1 MIRRV
6 LKSETDTALLA
17 QELVQLSIAGK
28 VIALEGDLGAGKTT
42 LVRYL
47 VVALG
52 GRSEDVASPTFALEH
67 EYQVKQGLEVDHWDL
82 YRLRSAPAEVLE
94 PPASSVV
101 RVIEWASNCSE
112 ISSRSDLTV
121 TLSVGDGGVRM
132 AEISGALESELLE

>member
-17 QELVQLSIAGK
+17 RELVQLSIAGK

-101 RVIEWASNCSE
+101 RVIEWASNCPE
-112 ISSRSDLTV
+112 ISSQSDLTV